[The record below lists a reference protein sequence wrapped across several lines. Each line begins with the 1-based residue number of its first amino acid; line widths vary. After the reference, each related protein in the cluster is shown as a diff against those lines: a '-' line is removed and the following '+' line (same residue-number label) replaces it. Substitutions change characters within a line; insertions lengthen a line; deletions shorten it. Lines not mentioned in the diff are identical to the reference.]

1 MSGGTEYLSKL
12 LMGTTFACLPIQ
24 RPYGI
29 KIKET
34 RAGIIKSF
42 FTNLIE
48 SFERL
53 KPRKIN
59 PIIMKTIYV
68 YLAIP
73 NNPKIG

>member
-34 RAGIIKSF
+34 RAGILKLYFIY
-42 FTNLIE
+42 LIE

-59 PIIMKTIYV
+59 PIIMKTM
-68 YLAIP
+68 
-73 NNPKIG
+73 

>member
-12 LMGTTFACLPIQ
+12 LIGTTFACRPTQ

-34 RAGIIKSF
+34 SAGILKLF
-42 FTNLIE
+42 FINLIE
-48 SFERL
+48 NFERL
-53 KPRKIN
+53 KPIRIN
-59 PIIMKTIYV
+59 PIIMKIIYE
-68 YLAIP
+68 YLPIP

>member
-12 LMGTTFACLPIQ
+12 LIGTTFACLPIQ
-24 RPYGI
+24 SPYGI

-34 RAGIIKSF
+34 RAGILKLF
-42 FTNLIE
+42 LKNLIE
-48 SFERL
+48 NFEIL
-53 KPRKIN
+53 KPIRIN
-59 PIIMKTIYV
+59 PTIMKTIHV

>member
-34 RAGIIKSF
+34 RAGTLKLLLVNFIE
-42 FTNLIE
+42 NLEI
-48 SFERL
+48 L
-53 KPRKIN
+53 KPR
-59 PIIMKTIYV
+59 
-68 YLAIP
+68 
-73 NNPKIG
+73 